1 MYSSDH
7 LLSLNWWKCLWES
20 STLHKQLQATNT
32 ASISESISVCYLIPC
47 LDAASEQR
55 QRPLLQ
61 RPSGWHRVEGGG
73 RVPLPDQGCRGQTS
87 RRLGLHLERG
97 VQRDRRRYQ
106 DHLPLYG
113 GACVE
118 PFSKTVIHL
127 DDTNKKIAYRRWN
140 WPTFYSL
147 HSYLI
152 LSAQFKVKGH
162 KMINKPLVGF
172 C

>member
-1 MYSSDH
+1 MYFH
-7 LLSLNWWKCLWES
+7 IYILYIILLVLKKMELVEMLMRE
-20 STLHKQLQATNT
+20 LHTTQIIIGNQYG
-32 ASISESISVCYLIPC
+32 IYIGIYIYLLPHSC
-47 LDAASEQR
+47 LDTASEQR
-55 QRPLLQ
+55 QCPFLQ

-118 PFSKTVIHL
+118 PFSRTVIRL
-127 DDTNKKIAYRRWN
+127 DDTNKRIAYRRWN
-140 WPTFYSL
+140 WPPFYSL

-152 LSAQFKVKGH
+152 PSAQFKVKD
-162 KMINKPLVGF
+162 VR
-172 C
+172 